1 MDQYRL
7 LSQFGTQIELEV
19 TTDADKLI
27 SWIDT
32 FEWVKY
38 NPRKDVNRWGLS
50 VTSLDGGLSGVPDLD
65 SLYEY
70 NKENNTTVGERD
82 FIKPTPVVNYQ
93 IQQILEP
100 WSGHY
105 FRTHFLKFGPGGF
118 FPPHRDW
125 NYTGEPT
132 DVFRLIM
139 PLRNVN
145 PPQFNFVLDEKILHW
160 NVGRLY
166 FIDTLKMHYLF
177 NNSFT
182 DSYWLIINVDVN
194 KDTIRATQ
202 ERFNQK

>member
-1 MDQYRL
+1 MDQYNK
-7 LSQFGTQIELEV
+7 LSQFGKQIELEV
-19 TTDADKLI
+19 TTDPNQLI
-27 SWIDT
+27 NWIDT
-32 FEWVKY
+32 FEWQKY

-50 VTSLDGGLSGVPDLD
+50 VTSSDGTFNGIDLD

-70 NKENNTTVGERD
+70 NKEHGTEYAEKD
-82 FIKPTPVVNYQ
+82 FDKPTPVLNDQ
-93 IQQILEP
+93 IAEILKP
-100 WSGHY
+100 WQGHY

-118 FPPHRDW
+118 LPPHRDW

-145 PPQFNFVLDEKILHW
+145 PPQFNFVLEDKILHW
-160 NVGRLY
+160 EIGRLY
-166 FIDTLKMHYLF
+166 FIDTLRMHYLF

-182 DSYWLIINVDVN
+182 DSYWLVVNVDVN
-194 KDTIRATQ
+194 QDTILATQ